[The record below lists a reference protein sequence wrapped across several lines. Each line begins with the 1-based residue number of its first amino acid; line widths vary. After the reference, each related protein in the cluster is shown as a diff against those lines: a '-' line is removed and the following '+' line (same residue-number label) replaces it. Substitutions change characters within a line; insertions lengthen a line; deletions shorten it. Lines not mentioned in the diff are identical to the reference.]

1 MLNKRNYLRLD
12 VIIGLTCF
20 IIGCISPFTAI
31 PIKFQQVF
39 GIVIFAL
46 IFWVCETISIER
58 TSILVIIGFLYT
70 DLINFDDIIL
80 TIRSDTPWLIV
91 TGMAISVAISEL
103 EIGKK
108 LVSRGAKLL
117 SETLIGLVIQMHLVG
132 LLTAIIVPS
141 GIVRVIILF
150 PLGKAIAKQFS
161 EDQQPELQKIIL
173 LSLTVSTVLGG
184 FGILTGSVPNMIAS
198 GIFTM
203 ETNTLSNWSN
213 WLILMFPAVSI
224 LRILISIIIVWNLY
238 SHKFSHLRKNE
249 NIERETFDRRQTG
262 FLIIMTFFL
271 VALLTDSIHKFSPL
285 EICIVCCLIIFSKP
299 IGPLSLTSLKYL
311 KFSFIFYIF
320 ALLFFGIVIEASG
333 LTSFYKSFIISVVDS
348 RNLSPLN
355 LYVISALSTIPLS
368 LFMDVAV
375 VAAVLM
381 PIYLDVALRVGL
393 DTYVMMM
400 SVCLGC
406 SVVFLPYQAAPLM
419 LAYTSGY
426 LPKHY
431 FLKVLGIVALLSVT
445 LLYPINIGFWVLL
458 GFL

>member
-1 MLNKRNYLRLD
+1 
-12 VIIGLTCF
+12 
-20 IIGCISPFTAI
+20 
-31 PIKFQQVF
+31 
-39 GIVIFAL
+39 
-46 IFWVCETISIER
+46 
-58 TSILVIIGFLYT
+58 
-70 DLINFDDIIL
+70 
-80 TIRSDTPWLIV
+80 
-91 TGMAISVAISEL
+91 
-103 EIGKK
+103 
-108 LVSRGAKLL
+108 
-117 SETLIGLVIQMHLVG
+117 
-132 LLTAIIVPS
+132 
-141 GIVRVIILF
+141 
-150 PLGKAIAKQFS
+150 
-161 EDQQPELQKIIL
+161 
-173 LSLTVSTVLGG
+173 
-184 FGILTGSVPNMIAS
+184 MIAS

-203 ETNTLSNWSN
+203 ETNMLSNWSN

-238 SHKFSHLRKNE
+238 CHKFSQLRKNE

-262 FLIIMTFFL
+262 FLIIMTLFL

-299 IGPLSLTSLKYL
+299 IGPLSLTSLKYI

-333 LTSFYKSFIISVVDS
+333 LTSFYKSFIISIVDF
-348 RNLSPLN
+348 RNLSPMN

-393 DTYVMMM
+393 DPYVMMM

-426 LPKHY
+426 MPKKY
-431 FLKVLGIVALLSVT
+431 FFKVLGIVALFSIA
-445 LLYPINIGFWVLL
+445 LLYPINICFWVLL